1 MDLPQ
6 RHANGRLIP
15 GQASLNPG
23 GRPRNAAAEMRARY
37 LHHLPSLMENLF
49 ELAHSPNEMVRLASI
64 RLALD
69 HLLGRP
75 AVSVDTTVTKM
86 DLSEAIGE
94 AYRRSLIRTNSH
106 AVPSEPVIDGNSNST
121 GASGK
126 IE

>member
-1 MDLPQ
+1 
-6 RHANGRLIP
+6 
-15 GQASLNPG
+15 
-23 GRPRNAAAEMRARY
+23 
-37 LHHLPSLMENLF
+37 MENLF
-49 ELAHSPNEMVRLASI
+49 ELATHSPNEMVRLASI

-106 AVPSEPVIDGNSNST
+106 VAEPVVERKVNGIAT
-121 GASGK
+121 Q
-126 IE
+126 